1 MGQDNDLISLRRENK
16 ALRNY
21 IEHSMDSDEYID
33 IDEWFFIDGKNK
45 EAYNDDL

>member
-21 IEHSMDSDEYID
+21 IEYNMDLDDYID
-33 IDEWFFIDGKNK
+33 IDEWVCID
-45 EAYNDDL
+45 

>member
-21 IEHSMDSDEYID
+21 IAYNMDSDEYID
-33 IDEWFFIDGKNK
+33 IDEWID
-45 EAYNDDL
+45 L